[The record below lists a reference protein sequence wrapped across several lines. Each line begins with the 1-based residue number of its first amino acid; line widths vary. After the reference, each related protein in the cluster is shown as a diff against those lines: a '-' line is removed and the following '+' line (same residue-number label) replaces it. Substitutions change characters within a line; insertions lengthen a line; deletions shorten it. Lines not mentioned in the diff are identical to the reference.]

1 MRRRSFLKG
10 TLAGSAGVM
19 VTQLAQPPKA
29 KAQLPK
35 RRAEMPNILWICTDQ
50 QRYDTIHALGNE
62 YILEVNTLPGLT
74 PRSLLPR
81 LARHAGIEYAE
92 LIEQIL
98 ASARVRGPSAGQEPV
113 SDASETPKQRPNLV
127 SC

>member
-62 YILEVNTLPGLT
+62 YIRT
-74 PRSLLPR
+74 PNMDK
-81 LARHAGIEYAE
+81 
-92 LIEQIL
+92 LIETSPGDGMRYAI
-98 ASARVRGPSAGQEPV
+98 AAGG
-113 SDASETPKQRPNLV
+113 L
-127 SC
+127 